1 MTDREILDSVISSD
15 CAKEKKEKDKES
27 EVNDVHPEKPKLS
40 EIAGATKLLE
50 CLSLFDKSE
59 SKPDSHLV
67 LYRRGLTNSF
77 SKNSNIVSF
86 LQRKILKQHLTPK
99 PYFLLIA

>member
-1 MTDREILDSVISSD
+1 MTDREILDSVISND

-59 SKPDSHLV
+59 SETRQPLSV
-67 LYRRGLTNSF
+67 I
-77 SKNSNIVSF
+77 SKRVDKLF
-86 LQRKILKQHLTPK
+86 FKKL
-99 PYFLLIA
+99 